1 MTDCIFCK
9 IISKEIPTE
18 VVYDCDDVIAFM
30 DVKPVVRGHVLVV
43 PKVHSA
49 DLLETDD
56 EVMVHLMHDVKKVG
70 NAVMKA
76 MNATGMVISTNKGKA
91 AGQSVFHL
99 HFHLIPRFDQD
110 GLVGW
115 PHHEVE
121 PQTRQEAAEEIK
133 KHL

>member
-49 DLLETDD
+49 DLLDTDD

-70 NAVMKA
+70 KAVMKA
-76 MNATGMVISTNKGKA
+76 MKAEGMTITTNKGKA
-91 AGQSVFHL
+91 SGQSVFHL
-99 HFHLIPRFDQD
+99 HFHLIPRFVKD
-110 GLVGW
+110 GLKGW
-115 PHHEVE
+115 DHNEVA
-121 PQTRQEAAEEIK
+121 PQTRAEAAAEIK

>member
-1 MTDCIFCK
+1 MTDCVFCK

-30 DVKPVVRGHVLVV
+30 DIRPVVRGHVLVV

-49 DLLETDD
+49 DLLETED

-70 NAVMKA
+70 KAVMKA
-76 MNATGMVISTNKGKA
+76 VNAEGLVVSTNKGVA

-99 HFHLIPRFDQD
+99 HFHLIPRFAKD

-115 PHHEVE
+115 PHKEVE
-121 PQTRQEAAEEIK
+121 PKSRADVAAEIK